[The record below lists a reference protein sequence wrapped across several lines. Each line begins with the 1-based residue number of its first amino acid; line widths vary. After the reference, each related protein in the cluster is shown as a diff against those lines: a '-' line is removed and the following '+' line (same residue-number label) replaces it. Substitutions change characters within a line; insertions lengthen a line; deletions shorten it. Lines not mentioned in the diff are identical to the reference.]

1 MTLGRLTVTADFLVL
16 ADRDLVTKQLAN
28 SGHIDS
34 TPIANSA
41 ALGRARPRG
50 AHVPVK
56 AG

>member
-16 ADRDLVTKQLAN
+16 ADRDLATKQLAN

-50 AHVPVK
+50 AHVLVK